1 MFHFWEKTA
10 FVKDHFSLLFQPAL
24 EKMHF
29 SSLVRVW
36 KCEGFWFE
44 HLVFIWAGKRGWMR
58 NRVFVV
64 PDTAVGPSPVWHR
77 NSPWLR
83 ERTKAHYWAPLWWL
97 ARSPFTIRMQGLLLN
112 RNGEMGRPLCW
123 AESSMALTL
132 PLPWLAP
139 GSRYGSSV
147 TPGGFSSLFFNQL
160 SLSCQKL
167 KLEWLGE
174 SKWTV
179 CNIKSLGCC
188 SVCTALGN
196 TGCISGG
203 QCNKQTWC
211 AIRHIFMQV
220 PMTPLIIVIMLLLY
234 HKSQ

>member
-1 MFHFWEKTA
+1 MVHFWKKTA
-10 FVKDHFSLLFQPAL
+10 FVKDHFALLFQPAL

-44 HLVFIWAGKRGWMR
+44 HLVFIWAEKRGWIR

-83 ERTKAHYWAPLWWL
+83 ECTKAHYWAPLCWL
-97 ARSPFTIRMQGLLLN
+97 ARSPFAVRMQGLLLN
-112 RNGEMGRPLCW
+112 RNGEVGRLLRW
-123 AESSMALTL
+123 AERSTVLTL
-132 PLPWLAP
+132 PLPRLAP
-139 GSRYGSSV
+139 GSRYDSAVMPGS
-147 TPGGFSSLFFNQL
+147 FFSLFFNQL

-167 KLEWLGE
+167 EVERLGE
-174 SKWTV
+174 SKRMV
-179 CNIKSLGCC
+179 CNIKSL
-188 SVCTALGN
+188 VYCTALGN

-203 QCNKQTWC
+203 LRNKQTRC
-211 AIRHIFMQV
+211 GIKHVFM
-220 PMTPLIIVIMLLLY
+220 PILMTLIIIIIVMLLLY